1 MGSNKWRN
9 IFFCFIILGAVLE
22 MIIRGVIILLLH
34 IHVVV
39 ILLSLKTYELGVT
52 IGTFTLNRRDAH
64 VSP

>member
-1 MGSNKWRN
+1 M
-9 IFFCFIILGAVLE
+9 GAVLE

-52 IGTFTLNRRDAH
+52 IGTFTLNRRDAR